1 MVGYIF
7 SPTVLI
13 EKGRVGTR
21 QRDRTS
27 GAWQVCAGGRGRWDG
42 EEEGGEEECDPVLVN
57 KHSCDVEEKEDVSPP
72 LWLSCA
78 CDQCWNAALS
88 HLYRRSRAVCH
99 RAVND
104 CLLATP
110 LKNHCAYIESTC
122 IMLPKLSS
130 SLDSYRTCHK
140 CSLADFRI
148 PSGRIDLDKPR
159 YDQSTYWGRAK
170 HYFEVTDPRTILASN
185 DGTPLPATKCSI
197 LPLTDCLPVSPFPWL
212 YCPIHH
218 ALLLSSLSQTSL
230 LTYKV
235 QSLTCLISELDAA
248 KNLLELYRA
257 NKEPAG
263 TTEEQVWHAKKLYDS
278 AFHPQTGEKNFF
290 VGRMS
295 CQVPGNMLITGAM
308 MVWYRSNPAQILL
321 QWANQ
326 SFNAVVNYTNRNA
339 SSNITNEMLAQAYF
353 LATGSSCVVA
363 VGLNKMIAKS
373 PTLSKGIIGR
383 FVPLIAV
390 ASANCVNIPLMRQVE
405 LKEGIM
411 VADAEGKELGKSKN
425 AAVAAV
431 GQVGARI
438 FPPSPSPCLSLP
450 RAFDTQTSHAVCR

>member
-1 MVGYIF
+1 M
-7 SPTVLI
+7 
-13 EKGRVGTR
+13 
-21 QRDRTS
+21 
-27 GAWQVCAGGRGRWDG
+27 A
-42 EEEGGEEECDPVLVN
+42 
-57 KHSCDVEEKEDVSPP
+57 
-72 LWLSCA
+72 
-78 CDQCWNAALS
+78 
-88 HLYRRSRAVCH
+88 
-99 RAVND
+99 
-104 CLLATP
+104 
-110 LKNHCAYIESTC
+110 
-122 IMLPKLSS
+122 
-130 SLDSYRTCHK
+130 
-140 CSLADFRI
+140 
-148 PSGRIDLDKPR
+148 GRIDLDKPR

-185 DGTPLPATKCSI
+185 D
-197 LPLTDCLPVSPFPWL
+197 
-212 YCPIHH
+212 
-218 ALLLSSLSQTSL
+218 
-230 LTYKV
+230 
-235 QSLTCLISELDAA
+235 ELDAA

-431 GQVGARI
+431 GQVIPSRVLMAVPSMGLTPVVMAFLEKRGLLSRFPFLTAPVTILVTGFALTFSTPLCCAI
-438 FPPSPSPCLSLP
+438 FPQQAEIKLESLEPELQAKVKELMPSVKSFYYNKGL
-450 RAFDTQTSHAVCR
+450 